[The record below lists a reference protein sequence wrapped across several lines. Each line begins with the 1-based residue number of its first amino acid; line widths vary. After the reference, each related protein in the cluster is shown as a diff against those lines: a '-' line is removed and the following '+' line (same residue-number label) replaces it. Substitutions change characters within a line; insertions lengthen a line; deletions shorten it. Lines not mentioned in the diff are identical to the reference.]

1 MNLFISDLDGT
12 LLNKNAQLTD
22 YSRRTINLL
31 VEKGMSFTAATART
45 YATVSKI
52 LNGLHVNAPIIL
64 MNGALIRDLQKNEY
78 VYSAIIDNSVSNKI
92 ISIMHEM
99 NLYSF
104 MYTIQNGDMIP
115 YYEKIA
121 TPEMKAFYDERKNK
135 YYKQFLQT
143 SDFGSVNDN
152 SLYFS
157 LINKK
162 ENLMPFYEKIK
173 DFQDIKL
180 TFYRDVYSD
189 DLWYLEIFSPNASK
203 ENAVNFL
210 KNEYGYDK
218 IICFGDNL
226 NDISLFNASD
236 KKYAVEN
243 AAPELKKLADRI
255 IDSNESDGVARF
267 LKDNYGKDF

>member
-12 LLNKNAQLTD
+12 LLNRNAQLTD
-22 YSRRTINLL
+22 YSLRTINLL
-31 VEKGMSFTAATART
+31 VENGMNFTAATART

-64 MNGALIRDLQKNEY
+64 MNGALIRDLQKDEY

-121 TPEMKAFYDERKNK
+121 TPEMRAFYEERKNK

-180 TFYRDVYSD
+180 TFYRDVYSN

-243 AAPELKKLADRI
+243 AVPELKKLADRI
-255 IDSNESDGVARF
+255 IGSNESDGVARF

>member
-1 MNLFISDLDGT
+1 MILYVSDLDGT
-12 LLNKNAQLTD
+12 LLNKNAKLTD
-22 YSRRTINLL
+22 YSKKIINQLM
-31 VEKGMSFTAATART
+31 ETGMNFTVATART

-52 LNGLHVNAPIIL
+52 LNGVNVNAPIIL
-64 MNGALIRDLQKNEY
+64 MNGALIRDLQKDEY
-78 VYSAIIDNSVSNKI
+78 VYSAIIDNSASKNI
-92 ISIMHEM
+92 IAIMHEM
-99 NLYSF
+99 KLYGF
-104 MYTIQNGDMIP
+104 MYTIQKGDMVP
-115 YYEKIA
+115 YYEEIA
-121 TPEMKAFYDERKNK
+121 TPEMKAFHEERKNK

-143 SDFGSVNDN
+143 SDFGLVNDN

-173 DFQDIKL
+173 NFQDIKL

-210 KNEYGYDK
+210 KSQYGYDK

-243 AAPELKKLADRI
+243 SAVELKQLADDI
-255 IDSNESDGVARF
+255 IGSNDSDGVAKF
-267 LKDNYGKDF
+267 LKHNYGKDF

>member
-12 LLNKNAQLTD
+12 LLNRNAQLTD

-64 MNGALIRDLQKNEY
+64 MNGALIRDLQKDEY

-104 MYTIQNGDMIP
+104 MYTIQNGDMVP

-121 TPEMKAFYDERKNK
+121 TPEMRAFYEERKNK

-180 TFYRDVYSD
+180 TFYRDVYSN

-255 IDSNESDGVARF
+255 IGSNESDGVARF

>member
-12 LLNKNAQLTD
+12 LLNRNAQLTD
-22 YSRRTINLL
+22 YSRKTINLL

-64 MNGALIRDLQKNEY
+64 MNGALIRDLQKDEY

-104 MYTIQNGDMIP
+104 MYTIQNGDMVP
-115 YYEKIA
+115 YYEKIE
-121 TPEMKAFYDERKNK
+121 TPEMRAFYEERKNK

-180 TFYRDVYSD
+180 TFYRDVYSN

-243 AAPELKKLADRI
+243 AAVELKKLADGI
-255 IDSNESDGVARF
+255 IGSNESDGVARF
-267 LKDNYGKDF
+267 LKVNYGKDF

>member
-12 LLNKNAQLTD
+12 LLNRNAQLTD
-22 YSRRTINLL
+22 YSLRTINLL
-31 VEKGMSFTAATART
+31 VENGMSFTAATART

-64 MNGALIRDLQKNEY
+64 MNGALIRDLQKDEY

-104 MYTIQNGDMIP
+104 MYTIQNGDMVP

-121 TPEMKAFYDERKNK
+121 TPEMRAFYEERKNK

-180 TFYRDVYSD
+180 TFYRDVYSN

-255 IDSNESDGVARF
+255 IGSNESDGVARF

>member
-12 LLNKNAQLTD
+12 LLNRNAQLTD

-64 MNGALIRDLQKNEY
+64 MNGALIRDLQKDEY

-99 NLYSF
+99 NLYGF
-104 MYTIQNGDMIP
+104 MYTIQNGDMVP

-121 TPEMKAFYDERKNK
+121 TPEMRAFYEERKNK

-180 TFYRDVYSD
+180 TFYRDVYSN

-210 KNEYGYDK
+210 KNEYVYDK

-255 IDSNESDGVARF
+255 IGSNESDGVARF

>member
-12 LLNKNAQLTD
+12 LLNRNAQLTD

-64 MNGALIRDLQKNEY
+64 MNGALIRDLQKDEY

-92 ISIMHEM
+92 ILIMHEM

-104 MYTIQNGDMIP
+104 MYTIQNGDMVP

-121 TPEMKAFYDERKNK
+121 TPEMRAFYEERKNK

-180 TFYRDVYSD
+180 TFYRDVYSN

-255 IDSNESDGVARF
+255 IGSNESDGVARF

>member
-1 MNLFISDLDGT
+1 MILYVSDLDGT
-12 LLNKNAQLTD
+12 LLNKNAKLTD
-22 YSRRTINLL
+22 YSQKTINQLM
-31 VEKGMSFTAATART
+31 ETGMNFTVATART

-52 LNGLHVNAPIIL
+52 LNGLNVNAPIIL
-64 MNGALIRDLQKNEY
+64 MNGALIRDLQKDEY
-78 VYSAIIDNSVSNKI
+78 VYSAIIDNSVSKNI
-92 ISIMHEM
+92 ITIIHEM
-99 NLYSF
+99 KLYGF
-104 MYTIQNGDMIP
+104 MYTIQNGDMVP
-115 YYEKIA
+115 YYEEIA
-121 TPEMKAFYDERKNK
+121 TPEMRAFYEERKNR

-143 SDFGSVNDN
+143 SDFGLVNDN

-157 LINKK
+157 FINKK
-162 ENLMPFYEKIK
+162 ENLMPFYDKIK

-210 KNEYGYDK
+210 KSQYGYDK

-226 NDISLFNASD
+226 NDISLFNASNR
-236 KKYAVEN
+236 KYAVEN
-243 AAPELKKLADRI
+243 AAVELKQLADEI
-255 IDSNESDGVARF
+255 VGSNDSDGVAKF